1 MFKNRFSTG
10 WRTFTIIWFGQMVS
24 LLGTAMTRFALLI
37 WAFQQTGEAT
47 TVALLGFF
55 SFVPYILVSP
65 FAGVL
70 IDRFNRRWIMIF
82 TDLGAGLMTVS
93 MLILFITGNL
103 QIWHLYLAQALAGTF
118 EAFQLPAYTAATTML
133 VPKEQYTR
141 TNGMRSLADSASQ
154 VFAPFLAGSLLVWV
168 DIWGVMLVDVVT
180 FLIAVTTLLL
190 VRIPHPE
197 KLPESLSQPSST
209 WREIGFGFNYILQR
223 RGLLGLLL
231 IYVGI
236 NLMATLTYF
245 SVLPAMILTRT
256 GNSELSLAVVQS
268 ALGIGGVVGGLCVSI
283 WGGPKR
289 QIHSILAGAGIS
301 FLLGDFLFAIGNSV
315 PVWAVA
321 AFLASFFIPFV
332 ISANQAIWQAKV
344 APNVQGRVFSV
355 QGMVRQASMPIGF
368 LLAGPLADHLFEPA
382 MASGGSLAG
391 TFGGIVGV
399 GPGAGMALMF
409 LFTSILGLAM
419 SLSGYL
425 FRPVRQVEDD
435 LPDQDVGFNAST
447 GLAVALSKGLDYGT
461 LWR

>member
-1 MFKNRFSTG
+1 MFKNRNSNG

-37 WAFQQTGEAT
+37 WAYQQTGEAT
-47 TVALLGFF
+47 TLALLGFF

-65 FAGVL
+65 FAGIL
-70 IDRFNRRWIMIF
+70 IDRFSRRWIMICA
-82 TDLGAGLMTVS
+82 DLGAGLMTVL
-93 MLILFITGNL
+93 MFGLFMTGNL

-133 VPKEQYTR
+133 VPKEHYAR

-154 VFAPFLAGSLLVWV
+154 VFAPFLAGSLLIWV
-168 DIWGVMLVDVVT
+168 DLSGVMLFDVVT
-180 FLIAVTTLLL
+180 FLIAVATLLL
-190 VRIPHPE
+190 VRIP
-197 KLPESLSQPSST
+197 QPQKTLEISSRPGST

-231 IYVGI
+231 IFVGI
-236 NLMATLTYF
+236 NLVAALTYF
-245 SVLPAMILTRT
+245 SVLPALILTRT
-256 GNSELSLAVVQS
+256 GNNELSLGVVQF

-289 QIHSILAGAGIS
+289 QIHSILTGAGIS
-301 FLLGDFLFAIGNSV
+301 FLLGDFLFAIGQSV

-321 AFLASFFIPFV
+321 AFLASFFIPFIV
-332 ISANQAIWQAKV
+332 SANRAIWQAKV
-344 APNVQGRVFSV
+344 APDVQGRVFSV
-355 QGMVRQASMPIGF
+355 QGMAQQASMPIGY

-382 MASGGSLAG
+382 MATGGSLAG
-391 TFGGIVGV
+391 IFGGIVGV

-409 LFTSILGLAM
+409 LFTSVLGLVM

-435 LPDQDVGFNAST
+435 LPDHDMA
-447 GLAVALSKGLDYGT
+447 LAPHPV
-461 LWR
+461 